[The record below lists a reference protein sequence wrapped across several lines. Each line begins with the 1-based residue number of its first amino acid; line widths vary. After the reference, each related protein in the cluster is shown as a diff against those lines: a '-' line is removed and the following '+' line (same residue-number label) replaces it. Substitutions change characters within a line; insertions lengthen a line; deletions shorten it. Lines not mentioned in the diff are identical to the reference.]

1 MHMSNP
7 KRQEINDHIARDPWA
22 NHLGAKLE
30 EVQDGY
36 SRFSLHVKREF
47 MNFHGMT
54 HGGLVF
60 SLGDI
65 AFAAASNSRGQMA
78 VALDVTISFLQA
90 GAVGDTLI
98 AECTELSQN
107 GPIALYDI
115 IVKNEGSGELVS
127 KSQATVYRKKQR
139 FVE

>member
-1 MHMSNP
+1 MQTS
-7 KRQEINDHIARDPWA
+7 RRSEINGHISQDPWA
-22 NHLGAKLE
+22 NHLGAILE
-30 EVQDGY
+30 EVRDGY
-36 SRFSLHVKREF
+36 SRYSLTVKPEF

-78 VALDVTISFLQA
+78 VALDVTVSFLKA
-90 GAVGDTLI
+90 GSAGDILI
-98 AECTELSQN
+98 AECIELSQN

-115 IVKNEGSGELVS
+115 SVKNGNTGELVS
-127 KSQATVYRKKQR
+127 KSQATVYRKKQM

>member
-1 MHMSNP
+1 MTNP
-7 KRQEINDHIARDPWA
+7 KRQEINNHISTDPWA

-30 EVQDGY
+30 EVRDGY
-36 SRFSLHVKREF
+36 SRFSLKVKPEF
-47 MNFHGMT
+47 MNIHGMT

-78 VALDVTISFLQA
+78 VALDVTVSFLKA
-90 GAVGDTLI
+90 GAAGDTLI

-115 IVKNEGSGELVS
+115 VVKNGESGELVS

>member
-1 MHMSNP
+1 MTNTF
-7 KRQEINDHIARDPWA
+7 RQKITDHITQDPWA

-30 EVQDGY
+30 EVREGY
-36 SRFSLHVKREF
+36 GRFSLTVKPEF

-65 AFAAASNSRGQMA
+65 AFAAAANSRGNVA
-78 VALDVTISFLQA
+78 VALDVTISFLKA
-90 GAVGDTLI
+90 GAAGDRLI

-115 IVKNEGSGELVS
+115 IVKNGETGELVS
-127 KSQATVYRKKQR
+127 KSQATVYRKKQQ

>member
-1 MHMSNP
+1 MQNS
-7 KRQEINDHIARDPWA
+7 RRSEINAHISQDPWA

-30 EVQDGY
+30 EVRDGY
-36 SRFSLHVKREF
+36 SRYSLTVKPEF

-78 VALDVTISFLQA
+78 VALDVTVSFLKA
-90 GAVGDTLI
+90 GAAGDTLV

-115 IVKNEGSGELVS
+115 IVKNGETGELVS
-127 KSQATVYRKKQR
+127 KSQATVYRKKQM